1 MEEKILQFLEAI
13 DARLIEINAHL
24 VYLCHIEEE
33 KMKREPSAFSYVK
46 DLEVGDVAT
55 VPYEKLYAVTCAVS
69 YLFAEYERTFDV
81 SPDPASGTIKV
92 TRTQ

>member
-1 MEEKILQFLEAI
+1 MEDKILTFLEAI

-46 DLEVGDVAT
+46 DLEVGDVAI
-55 VPYEKLYAVTCAVS
+55 VPYEKQYAVISAVS
-69 YLFAEYERTFDV
+69 YLSAEYERTFNV
-81 SPDPASGTIKV
+81 TPDPESKTIKV

>member
-46 DLEVGDVAT
+46 DLEVGDVAN

-81 SPDPASGTIKV
+81 SPDQASGTIKV